1 MSKLTEEQLK
11 ELQGAIGKVNNF
23 QMQLGG
29 IELQKHELLHGAQQ
43 ATTELQAM
51 QAELEKEYGKVS
63 VNIQDGSY
71 EAIEDEPSKE
81 D

>member
-51 QAELEKEYGKVS
+51 QAELEKEYGAVS
-63 VNIQDGSY
+63 IDIQTGDIK
-71 EAIEDEPSKE
+71 ENEPSKE